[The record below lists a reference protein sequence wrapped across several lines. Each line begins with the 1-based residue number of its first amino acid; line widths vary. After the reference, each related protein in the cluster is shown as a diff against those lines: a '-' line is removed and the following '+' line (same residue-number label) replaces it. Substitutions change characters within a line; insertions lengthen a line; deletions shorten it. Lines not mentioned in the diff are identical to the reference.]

1 MSMLVGENMKKLLS
15 FLLVIM
21 MTIVVFACKNTSST
35 VKSDLPAETQLT
47 DQVEKQEDS
56 EKIKVGIS
64 MPNTLTQRWIKD
76 GENLKN
82 GFEQKGYEVYL
93 SYSDNNVDK
102 QISDIESFIA
112 NDVNLLVITAV
123 DSKSLASALSTA
135 KAKNIPV
142 VSFDRFIMNSDAVNY
157 YVSFD
162 NYAVGRFQG
171 EFVEEQLDLKNT
183 NEKYNIEFFAGDITD
198 NNAALVFNGAYDI
211 LKQYIEKGTLV
222 VPSGQNE
229 FEKVTTPLWSESNAM
244 ERMKNIVSSY
254 YSNGEKLDVALCSG
268 DTIALGVTEVIESDY
283 KGGNK
288 VLITGEDGA
297 DANLKNIID
306 EKQTMTVYKSIL
318 NEATVAVSLG
328 EALIKGEKPDANF
341 INNSNWSF
349 DCKYDISSY
358 DNGTGIIPSFILTPT
373 VVTKD
378 NLQKELVD
386 TGYYHIEN
394 GYPIAN

>member
-35 VKSDLPAETQLT
+35 IKSDLSAETQLT

-64 MPNTLTQRWIKD
+64 MPNTLTERWIKD

-93 SYSDNNVDK
+93 TYSDNKVDK

-123 DSKSLASALSTA
+123 DSKSLTSVLSTA

-162 NYAVGRFQG
+162 NYAVGKLQG
-171 EFVEEQLDLKNT
+171 EFVEEKLDLKNT
-183 NEKYNIEFFAGDITD
+183 NEKYNIEFFAGDTTD
-198 NNAALVFNGAYDI
+198 NNATLVFNGAYDI
-211 LKQYIEKGTLV
+211 LKQYIEKGTLA
-222 VPSGQNE
+222 VPSGQTE
-229 FEKVTTPLWSESNAM
+229 FEKVATPLWSTSNAA
-244 ERMKNIVSSY
+244 ERMKNIIESH

-268 DTIALGVTEVIESDY
+268 DAIALGVTEVIESDY
-283 KGGNK
+283 KGDNK

-306 EKQTMTVYKSIL
+306 EKQAMTVYKSIS

-341 INNSNWSF
+341 INNSNWGF

>member
-123 DSKSLASALSTA
+123 DSKSLTSVLNTA

-142 VSFDRFIMNSDAVNY
+142 VSFDRFVMNSDAVNY

-328 EALIKGEKPDANF
+328 EALIKGEKPDSSF

>member
-123 DSKSLASALSTA
+123 DSKSLTSVLNTA

-142 VSFDRFIMNSDAVNY
+142 VSFDRFVMNSDAVNY

-306 EKQTMTVYKSIL
+306 EKQTMTVYKSIS
-318 NEATVAVSLG
+318 NEAIVAVSLG